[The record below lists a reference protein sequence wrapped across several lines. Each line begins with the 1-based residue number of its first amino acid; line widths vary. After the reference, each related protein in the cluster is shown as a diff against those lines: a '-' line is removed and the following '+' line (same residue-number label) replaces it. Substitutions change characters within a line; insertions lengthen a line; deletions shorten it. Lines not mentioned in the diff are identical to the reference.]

1 MARNTFA
8 TIGILAVLL
17 LSFTVVSAAATDN
30 NFTISINGAGES
42 SSNPATGANGELVN
56 FTAQIE
62 NNNVDYPLVN
72 LSWSGVDISN
82 GEENDTTGNT
92 TFSPTVEISATG
104 SFHAL
109 KVSVTNETGE
119 SIANLTVSVYYLDNT
134 TVVIPPTSTNTLCE
148 AEGFDD
154 KGDLEISD
162 FDINNNGE
170 GKDDEWNY
178 LDEIEVIVEIENTND
193 DENIDDVEVKIV
205 IYDNKIEN
213 GGNDVTNDFD
223 IEDEV
228 ITSIGK
234 LKDDDQESVT
244 FLIEVPA
251 DADDSTYYMYIMTYE
266 DGNESEQCMSES
278 NKLDDDFYFKF
289 SVESVDYDE
298 SVTAKGSELDTVI
311 NTYCG
316 QQNLEISI
324 PIYNLGSDEEEKVLV
339 NIYNSDL
346 GINEY
351 EIIDDLDNG
360 DKETVNFFID
370 IPEGL
375 SKEKYDLDITT
386 YFDWDDDEDEDF
398 ITAYDEE
405 VSDSSIRL
413 SIISCGSSTSAPSI
427 NAALDSETI
436 IGKEIVIKAI
446 VTNNGDDNDFV
457 ISASNF
463 ESWANLV
470 SVSPQ
475 TVSINEGE
483 FEEVT
488 IKLMPTKEG
497 TQSFKINAIVDGE
510 SYDQSVSLSVSE
522 KASVFDGIDNAV
534 LYTIIIIVAVLI
546 LIFLALIVRV
556 SRRSAKPQF

>member
-42 SSNPATGANGELVN
+42 SSNPPTGANGELVN

-346 GINEY
+346 GIN
-351 EIIDDLDNG
+351 
-360 DKETVNFFID
+360 
-370 IPEGL
+370 
-375 SKEKYDLDITT
+375 
-386 YFDWDDDEDEDF
+386 
-398 ITAYDEE
+398 
-405 VSDSSIRL
+405 
-413 SIISCGSSTSAPSI
+413 
-427 NAALDSETI
+427 
-436 IGKEIVIKAI
+436 
-446 VTNNGDDNDFV
+446 
-457 ISASNF
+457 
-463 ESWANLV
+463 
-470 SVSPQ
+470 
-475 TVSINEGE
+475 
-483 FEEVT
+483 
-488 IKLMPTKEG
+488 
-497 TQSFKINAIVDGE
+497 
-510 SYDQSVSLSVSE
+510 
-522 KASVFDGIDNAV
+522 
-534 LYTIIIIVAVLI
+534 
-546 LIFLALIVRV
+546 
-556 SRRSAKPQF
+556 

>member
-134 TVVIPPTSTNTLCE
+134 TVVIPPTSANTLCE